1 MKIVKKL
8 LLTMAV
14 TATLSPFPLFAQD
27 ITISQDQLDKIV
39 ARAVDKALAKR
50 QAKLDAAALKKSEA
64 SAAQQTSQAPLA
76 QQASQMPLAQQA
88 PPAPQATPIST
99 TPPAPRSPDMVTPYG
114 LKFSAYARY
123 GANFQGGDQKYVG
136 VDGSYNGTSGIGR
149 LGNEGYGGEY
159 QLTQFFKA
167 ENGAIW
173 DVGVMIDHWSDEVN
187 LKKAYAGVTNLFESQ
202 PKAYLW
208 AGRDFHQRPQQDIN
222 DYMWMAHDGQ
232 GAGIKNFD
240 IKGIKFDLAGVG
252 AVENCEPQVVN
263 DGDNPSRI
271 TCTGGAGTGEKGNY
285 ALTSKIHD
293 IKLGPLD
300 VDIYANYGFDSKA
313 IDSEERTKAWQGAVV
328 LSHTTD
334 HTMNK
339 LITRYSDHSD
349 NSVYRKTDSLRTLY
363 TSFEGLYTFNPK
375 TTVKYLLAFHDYDNS
390 EQTQDNRKNYAAIV
404 RPMYFWND
412 VHSTWL
418 EAGYQRVNYEEGGD
432 NKGWKLT
439 LSQNISFAMGPEFRP
454 MLRFY
459 VTGGEVDN
467 QHTAR
472 TTDSEDTKL
481 DSFNVGA
488 MWEAWF

>member
-1 MKIVKKL
+1 MKIRKQL
-8 LLTMAV
+8 PLTMAV
-14 TATLSPFPLFAQD
+14 IAALCPISVFAQEM
-27 ITISQDQLDKIV
+27 ISQQQLDKIV
-39 ARAVDKALAKR
+39 AQAVEKALAER
-50 QAKLDAAALKKSEA
+50 EARVSAAALQSPPVVA
-64 SAAQQTSQAPLA
+64 TPAA
-76 QQASQMPLAQQA
+76 
-88 PPAPQATPIST
+88 PAPA
-99 TPPAPRSPDMVTPYG
+99 PAPVVAPVTVTSADMAIPYG

-149 LGNEGYGGEY
+149 LGNEGYGGEF
-159 QLTQFFKA
+159 QLTKTFKA

-173 DVGVMIDHWSDEVN
+173 DVGVMFDHWSDEVN

-202 PKAYLW
+202 PQAYLW

-222 DYMWMAHDGQ
+222 DYMWMSHDGQ
-232 GAGIKNFD
+232 GAGIKNFN
-240 IKGIKFDLAGVG
+240 INGIKFDLAGVG
-252 AVENCEPQVVN
+252 AVENCESQVVK

-313 IDSEERTKAWQGAVV
+313 IDSKERTKAWQGAVV

-334 HTMNK
+334 NTMNK
-339 LITRYSDHSD
+339 LITRYSDNSD

-418 EAGYQRVNYEEGGD
+418 EAGYQRVNYENGGD

-472 TTDSEDTKL
+472 TTDSEDTRL